1 MWEQE
6 LWSLLLSWSFK
17 IKRVLKPIYFLCF
30 SENTRDW
37 LMGSS
42 VMYWAVNILFTSAR
56 MKRKMALTWQLFVVP
71 FVTIMVRWLS
81 ALSITAEPPTPGQ
94 LCSLRRELR
103 CCGNKVR
110 GSMLASQDWLL
121 AWDEGKEDCIV
132 ATAAANRVRESLGN
146 PAMFSITKITW
157 ENQQPTSLLI
167 FHLETSVRFSS
178 GFREL
183 KVPKLFLMPQ
193 LTRRLPAAN
202 WLLGGKC
209 YSYRAVPKNDL
220 LSLLKQHSPPLPAA
234 CCGNESWPAVKIK
247 PIFSAAAVNSISPLS
262 SFLSPRPVP
271 PFGVK
276 MKAETCWEKQC
287 SALFAG

>member
-1 MWEQE
+1 
-6 LWSLLLSWSFK
+6 
-17 IKRVLKPIYFLCF
+17 
-30 SENTRDW
+30 
-37 LMGSS
+37 
-42 VMYWAVNILFTSAR
+42 

-167 FHLETSVRFSS
+167 FHLETSVFLWIQRAESAKALPHATAHQEAPS
-178 GFREL
+178 CKLAPWRE
-183 KVPKLFLMPQ
+183 V
-193 LTRRLPAAN
+193 
-202 WLLGGKC
+202 LLLQGC
-209 YSYRAVPKNDL
+209 P
-220 LSLLKQHSPPLPAA
+220 
-234 CCGNESWPAVKIK
+234 E
-247 PIFSAAAVNSISPLS
+247 
-262 SFLSPRPVP
+262 
-271 PFGVK
+271 
-276 MKAETCWEKQC
+276 E
-287 SALFAG
+287 